1 MIAEKQPIFYEI
13 FFKKEVEKMC
23 LFDNSIKNGIAL
35 SISHFYIFI
44 NYLFTTLGESP
55 VDITSVA
62 AFSAPSTR
70 FLTAVSV

>member
-1 MIAEKQPIFYEI
+1 
-13 FFKKEVEKMC
+13 MC